1 MYIWTNLQQCLL
13 SLSISLGKNYLL
25 MLLGCNLNVTLH
37 RLNSDA
43 VTQQQLQQQRL
54 KVGVLRVSEWMRS
67 YR

>member
-1 MYIWTNLQQCLL
+1 
-13 SLSISLGKNYLL
+13 
-25 MLLGCNLNVTLH
+25 MLLVCNLNVTLH
-37 RLNSDA
+37 KLNSDA